1 MVACVDGK
9 PSAGLLFLDFS
20 FIEFLAVEYKIA
32 FALQLVKLTLCLWR
46 SGAFRFLRLEPI
58 PTTAGTRAV
67 LPGEQS

>member
-9 PSAGLLFLDFS
+9 PSAGLLFPDVS

-32 FALQLVKLTLCLWR
+32 FALQLVKLTLYLWR